1 MLVKADCEGN
11 EGPQSFNKTEADGA
25 NMLAR
30 ALKPIEVGC
39 QTFIIYI
46 YFIKCIYN
54 IATLVFR
61 SWFLPR
67 QAQDSNGK
75 ASKTTFHKTWT
86 CAVR

>member
-1 MLVKADCEGN
+1 MCMHRSEIQGLFPTFGGMLVKADCEGN

-46 YFIKCIYN
+46 Y
-54 IATLVFR
+54 
-61 SWFLPR
+61 
-67 QAQDSNGK
+67 
-75 ASKTTFHKTWT
+75 
-86 CAVR
+86 